1 MFSNRSRSTSIARCA
16 AASAL
21 AVTLA
26 VPLSGAL
33 AAQASGAVAG
43 GAAASQAAQ
52 ARPAASATAAAAH
65 VGLRSTALG
74 KLLVDGSGFTLYVF
88 SRDRRD
94 KDRCAAISG
103 CTGVWPALTTH
114 GRAVAGRGVK
124 ASWLGTI
131 ELPGGAHQV
140 TYDGH
145 PLYTYAFDSG
155 PGATDYIGASEFGG
169 VWHGLSASGKT
180 VG

>member
-1 MFSNRSRSTSIARCA
+1 MLSNRSRSTSIARCA

-33 AAQASGAVAG
+33 AAQASGAAAG
-43 GAAASQAAQ
+43 GTAAAQ
-52 ARPAASATAAAAH
+52 ARPAASAAAAAAH
-65 VGLRSTALG
+65 VDLRSTALG

-88 SRDRRD
+88 SRDSRG
-94 KDRCAAISG
+94 KDRCAAIQG
-103 CTGVWPALTTH
+103 CTGVWPALTTR

-131 ELPGGAHQV
+131 RLPGGAHQV

-155 PGATDYIGASEFGG
+155 PGATGYVGTPEFGG